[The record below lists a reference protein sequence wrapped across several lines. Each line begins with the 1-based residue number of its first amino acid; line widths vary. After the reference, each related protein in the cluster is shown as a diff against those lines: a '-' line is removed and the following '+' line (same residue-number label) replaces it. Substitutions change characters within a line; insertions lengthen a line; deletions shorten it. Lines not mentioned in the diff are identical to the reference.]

1 MRACSV
7 NFAQSQPSLKVHM
20 NLQAT
25 LIACPEGGFTSF
37 CPQIKG
43 AISQGETEEEAL
55 ANLVEAIE
63 GLMEINAE
71 ISAEFAREC
80 LSELKEEPE
89 HVRRMDFALTVA

>member
-1 MRACSV
+1 MS
-7 NFAQSQPSLKVHM
+7 FAQNQPVPKVHM
-20 NLQAT
+20 NLKAT

-63 GLMEINAE
+63 GLMEVNAE
-71 ISAEFAREC
+71 ISAEIDRLCA
-80 LSELKEEPE
+80 SEFKEEP
-89 HVRRMDFALTVA
+89 VRARRMDYDLSVA